1 MESSK
6 DSILKNMIEDIYE
19 QAYESSEMYIG
30 YFIKEICKKVILYW
44 LKIAKEQH
52 VKLV

>member
-6 DSILKNMIEDIYE
+6 DSILKNLIDDIYE
-19 QAYESSEMYIG
+19 QAYEPSEMYVG
-30 YFIKEICKKVILYW
+30 YFDKEICKEVILHW

-52 VKLV
+52 VELV